1 MSKDAADRAYMQ
13 AALSLARRTLGRAA
27 PNPAVGC
34 VIVAEGRV
42 VGRGWTQPGGRPH
55 AETEALQRAG
65 AAARGATA
73 YVTLE
78 PCSHHGRTPPCTDA
92 MIAAGIARVVVPH
105 IDPDPRVNGAGFA
118 KLRAAGIAVEI
129 GLCEE
134 EGREV
139 NEGFLL
145 AKKAARPMVTL
156 KLASSLDGAIA
167 TAAGESKWITGELAR
182 RRAHLIRS
190 QHDAVLVGSGT
201 ALADNPRLDVRLPG
215 MEARAPLRVV
225 LDGRGRV
232 GEALDLVQRS
242 VEQRTLIFTGE
253 GANHPLAERPGLE
266 VCGVQQTAE
275 GLAPE
280 AILAALAQ
288 RGVTRVMIEG
298 GAKVAAAFLEADL
311 VDNICWFRAPKVL
324 GGDGQAAVSGW
335 GLAHLMD
342 APRFARV
349 RVERLEEDLLE
360 SLRRAR

>member
-232 GEALDLVQRS
+232 GEALDLVQRA

>member
-1 MSKDAADRAYMQ
+1 MSQDAVDRAFME
-13 AALSLARRTLGRAA
+13 AALSLARRVLGRTA

-34 VIVAEGRV
+34 VIVAEGQI

-55 AETEALQRAG
+55 AETEALERAG

-78 PCSHHGRTPPCTDA
+78 PCAHHGRTPPCTDA
-92 MIAAGIARVVVPH
+92 MIAAGIARVVVSH
-105 IDPDPRVNGAGFA
+105 IDPDPRVNGFGLT
-118 KLRAAGIAVEI
+118 KLRAAGIAVDV
-129 GLCEE
+129 GLCEAE
-134 EGREV
+134 AREI

-145 AKKAARPMVTL
+145 AKTAGRPMVTL
-156 KLASSLDGAIA
+156 KLASSLDGEIA

-190 QHDAVLVGSGT
+190 QHDAILIGSGT

-225 LDGRGRV
+225 LDGRQRV
-232 GEALDLVQRS
+232 GESLDLVQRS
-242 VEQRTLIFTGE
+242 AEQRTLIFTGE
-253 GANHPLAERPGLE
+253 GAMHPLAERPGLE
-266 VCGVQQTAE
+266 ICGVPQTNE
-275 GLAPE
+275 GLAPD
-280 AILAALAQ
+280 AVLAALAR

-298 GAKVAAAFLEADL
+298 GAEVAAAFLKADL
-311 VDNICWFRAPKVL
+311 VDRICWFRAPQVL

-335 GLAHLMD
+335 GLGHLTD

>member
-129 GLCEE
+129 GLCED

-232 GEALDLVQRS
+232 GESLDLVQRAS
-242 VEQRTLIFTGE
+242 EQRTLIFTAE
-253 GANHPLAERPGLE
+253 GTDHPLAERPGLE
-266 VCGVQQTAE
+266 VCGVPQTAE

-280 AILAALAQ
+280 AVLAALAQ

-311 VDNICWFRAPKVL
+311 VDNICWFRAPQVL

-335 GLAHLMD
+335 GLAHLTN

>member
-1 MSKDAADRAYMQ
+1 MSKDAADRAFMQ

-34 VIVAEGRV
+34 VIVADGRV

-55 AETEALQRAG
+55 AETEALKRAG

-105 IDPDPRVNGAGFA
+105 LDPDPRVNGAGFA
-118 KLRAAGIAVEI
+118 KLRAAGIAVDI
-129 GLCEE
+129 GLCET
-134 EGREV
+134 EGQEV

-190 QHDAVLVGSGT
+190 QHDAILIGSGT

-225 LDGRGRV
+225 LDGRQRV
-232 GEALDLVQRS
+232 GESLDLVQRAG
-242 VEQRTLIFTGE
+242 EQRTLIFTGE
-253 GANHPLAERPGLE
+253 GALHPLTERPGLE
-266 VCGVQQTAE
+266 ICGVPQTNE
-275 GLAPE
+275 GLAPH
-280 AILAALAQ
+280 AVLAALAR

-298 GAKVAAAFLEADL
+298 GAEVAAAFLKADL
-311 VDNICWFRAPKVL
+311 VDRICWFRAPQVV

-335 GLAHLMD
+335 GLAHLTD

-360 SLRRAR
+360 SLGRAR